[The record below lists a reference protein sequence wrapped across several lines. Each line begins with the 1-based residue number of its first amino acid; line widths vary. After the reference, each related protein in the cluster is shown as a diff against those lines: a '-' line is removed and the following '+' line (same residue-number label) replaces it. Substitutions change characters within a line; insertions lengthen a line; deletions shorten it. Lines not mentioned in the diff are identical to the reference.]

1 MAQTKHPALP
11 RSGESRLIDYTDEVL
26 MAERYVERHGREPDA
41 DELAAFVVDYR
52 AAMCDRDEG
61 ER

>member
-1 MAQTKHPALP
+1 ML
-11 RSGESRLIDYTDEVL
+11 DYMDDVL
-26 MAERYVERHGREPDA
+26 MAEAFFERHGREPDA